1 MPVTLKK
8 QALDGKSSIPE
19 IIQSFLELMTT
30 YPEAIQ
36 LHRYKIKDTKA
47 TFLWKYLK

>member
-1 MPVTLKK
+1 MPVSLKK
-8 QALDGKSSIPE
+8 QALDRKSSIPE
-19 IIQSFLELMTT
+19 IIQSFLELMTA

-47 TFLWKYLK
+47 TFLLKYLK